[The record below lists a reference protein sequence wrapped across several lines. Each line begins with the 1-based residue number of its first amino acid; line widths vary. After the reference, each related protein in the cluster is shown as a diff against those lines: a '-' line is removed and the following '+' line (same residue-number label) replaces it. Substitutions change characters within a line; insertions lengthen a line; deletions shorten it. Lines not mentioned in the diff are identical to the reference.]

1 MHARF
6 WFAAL
11 PLVLGSAF
19 VHADAVDEHARSW
32 LANADAM
39 RAIERVATTLQS
51 RGDAAG
57 AIRLREQVARV
68 ARRGYGPTHTKSI
81 DAIGKLALT
90 HYEFGDAR
98 SARQLW
104 LEALEVIDRSAAL
117 PLALSAG
124 SEVRHV
130 AARDN

>member
-1 MHARF
+1 MRTRF

-19 VHADAVDEHARSW
+19 VHADAVDQHTRSW
-32 LANADAM
+32 LANPDAL
-39 RAIERVATTLQS
+39 RAIERAATTLQS
-51 RGDAAG
+51 RGAAAG
-57 AIRLREQVARV
+57 AIRLREQLARV
-68 ARRGYGPTHTKSI
+68 ARRGYGPTDAKSI

-98 SARQLW
+98 TARRLW
-104 LEALEVIDRSAAL
+104 LEAFEVIDRSAAL

-124 SEVRHV
+124 SEVGHV
-130 AARDN
+130 AARDD